1 MIYSINAKY
10 LLLLLRSEFFNL
22 NIMDSGEIIFAKIED
37 IIGRTGM
44 YTIFSKC
51 GLRSHLKIN
60 LIPEFKSPLFFHKFA
75 GLLVN

>member
-1 MIYSINAKY
+1 
-10 LLLLLRSEFFNL
+10 
-22 NIMDSGEIIFAKIED
+22 MDSGEIIFAKIED

-60 LIPEFKSPLFFHKFA
+60 LIPEFKSSLFIHKFA